1 MNFLV
6 QYFNTLTT
14 VACLPI
20 SLKCLCMAS
29 EILHLSSTLCYP
41 KHLDVWEISIMRNK
55 CYRDKCSNRLNN
67 IQIWVDKEICGFDRK
82 SICLLVKVEFLS
94 CVTNPQFCNVNI
106 TIIVFLFSVFANFY
120 LFVAFFVFFLLANVT
135 SLLLFHQNV
144 LVLVHSI
151 PICVIDWIF
160 HHKSQSH
167 IRIML
172 NQIRF
177 QHNIT

>member
-1 MNFLV
+1 MEVDRTLSINILIDKVNFLV

-135 SLLLFHQNV
+135 SLLLFH
-144 LVLVHSI
+144 
-151 PICVIDWIF
+151 
-160 HHKSQSH
+160 HKSQSH